1 MSDNREN
8 TFRLG
13 SAIRRLRRQRKLT
26 QLQLANSLNIST
38 SYLNLIENNRRNVTG
53 KVLISLAKELNI
65 ELSDLGSQND
75 GHILNDL
82 MEVFSDEIFDTN
94 YLKNQDIQDLVTA
107 QPEIGRAIIRL
118 YDLYKNNDSNLNPE
132 DEGTEN
138 KLRTAPNISAEIISD
153 LIQTNNNFF
162 PGLEEKAK
170 EILRQIQTSDSE
182 YLFSDLKK
190 YLSSFHN
197 IRVATLP
204 PEVKH
209 NTVRFYD
216 PIAKTL
222 VISDRLPQSSITFLI
237 AQQIGLISA
246 DDEINAIL
254 KSNEINDQEAIKLGR
269 SALASYFAA
278 AIIMPYERFLEQAKI
293 AKYDIEVLSH
303 RFKASFEQVCHRLTS
318 LQKPGSRGIA
328 FHLMRVDIAGNISKR
343 FSSSGITIPR
353 YSGACPRLNIY
364 SAFTTPDN
372 IRVQI
377 SEMPDGAKYFCIAR
391 AFPIRGGGFS
401 SPESYFSIGLGCALN
416 DAKSMVYSEN
426 ILLDAIENAI
436 PVGVSCKTCTRTN
449 CSQRAFPPND
459 RALIFDENVRGISS
473 YVTPS

>member
-132 DEGTEN
+132 DEGSEN

-162 PGLEEKAK
+162 PN
-170 EILRQIQTSDSE
+170 
-182 YLFSDLKK
+182 
-190 YLSSFHN
+190 SF
-197 IRVATLP
+197 
-204 PEVKH
+204 
-209 NTVRFYD
+209 Y
-216 PIAKTL
+216 
-222 VISDRLPQSSITFLI
+222 
-237 AQQIGLISA
+237 
-246 DDEINAIL
+246 
-254 KSNEINDQEAIKLGR
+254 
-269 SALASYFAA
+269 
-278 AIIMPYERFLEQAKI
+278 
-293 AKYDIEVLSH
+293 
-303 RFKASFEQVCHRLTS
+303 
-318 LQKPGSRGIA
+318 
-328 FHLMRVDIAGNISKR
+328 
-343 FSSSGITIPR
+343 
-353 YSGACPRLNIY
+353 
-364 SAFTTPDN
+364 
-372 IRVQI
+372 
-377 SEMPDGAKYFCIAR
+377 
-391 AFPIRGGGFS
+391 
-401 SPESYFSIGLGCALN
+401 
-416 DAKSMVYSEN
+416 
-426 ILLDAIENAI
+426 
-436 PVGVSCKTCTRTN
+436 
-449 CSQRAFPPND
+449 
-459 RALIFDENVRGISS
+459 
-473 YVTPS
+473 

>member
-118 YDLYKNNDSNLNPE
+118 YDLYKNNDYNLNPE

-162 PGLEEKAK
+162 PGLEEKAE

-216 PIAKTL
+216 PVAKTL

-254 KSNEINDQEAIKLGR
+254 KGNEINDQEAIKLGR

-391 AFPIRGGGFS
+391 AFPKRGGGFS

-436 PVGVSCKTCTRTN
+436 PVGGSCKTCTRTN